1 MDEFVLTI
9 STVWGRSSS
18 AAPGSERSSGGGAR
32 GGGSGCRQAA
42 VVDETEAAAGAEA
55 RRLLDLRGAP
65 AVLAE
70 VAALVVAALA
80 EVAALMEP
88 AAGAVA
94 RRLPD
99 LRGVAAVLAEVAVL
113 ADKRRRS
120 WRRRWSWRRRRRRR
134 SWTRGGGGGRGRG
147 GGAQGGDDARR
158 RAAELAEV
166 ADGAVTPFARPR
178 WDEFVHQFFRDQL
191 VPDLRGIFLSRDQ
204 PIPPTPKP
212 NTSKTNK
219 EFEIYVG
226 LEELKRCVVLVW
238 AAASDPMAHGISDLT
253 KPPH

>member
-1 MDEFVLTI
+1 MDKFVLTV
-9 STVWGRSSS
+9 SAVWRRSSS

-32 GGGSGCRQAA
+32 GGGGGCGQAA
-42 VVDETEAAAGAEA
+42 VVDEAEVAAGTEAEAAAGTEA
-55 RRLLDLRGAP
+55 RRLPDLRGAP

-70 VAALVVAALA
+70 VAALVVAVLA
-80 EVAALMEP
+80 EVAALVEA

-94 RRLPD
+94 RRLLD

-147 GGAQGGDDARR
+147 GDAQGGDDARR

-166 ADGAVTPFARPR
+166 ADGAVTPFACPR
-178 WDEFVHQFFRDQL
+178 WDEFIRQFFADQL
-191 VPDLRGIFLSRDQ
+191 VPDLRGIFLCRDQ

-212 NTSKTNK
+212 NIPKSGIAPSYPILATKH
-219 EFEIYVG
+219 Y
-226 LEELKRCVVLVW
+226 LKLF
-238 AAASDPMAHGISDLT
+238 L
-253 KPPH
+253 